1 MNASTT
7 ATAATSAASIAA
19 AASATAASSTDTHTH
34 THTTTETTTMQA
46 AVQRHYG
53 SPEQI
58 HVDAVAVPQP
68 REGEVL
74 VEVHAAGVDRGVWHL
89 ATGRPLVIRA
99 IGFGLRRPKQPVMG
113 SDLAGVV
120 TAVGAGVTRFAV
132 GDEVFGTADGSYAQ
146 FAIAKEERL
155 AAKPAGTSMTDAGA
169 MPVSAVAALEAVE
182 DTAKVEAGQRVLI
195 LGASGGVGS
204 FAVQIAVAAGA
215 HVTGVASAAKADLV
229 RELGAERVI
238 DYRTTKVTE
247 LDEQFDVIIDAGSL
261 TSLGRL
267 RRILS
272 PTGTLVLVG
281 GEGGDSL
288 IGGSG
293 RSLVA
298 PLVSLFTKQ
307 RLTGM
312 LSATNAVLLNRLA
325 VLVESGAVRAAVTST
340 YPLDRTADA
349 VTDLAA
355 GRIAS
360 KTVVTV
366 RDAD

>member
-1 MNASTT
+1 MNATT
-7 ATAATSAASIAA
+7 
-19 AASATAASSTDTHTH
+19 ASSTEPTA
-34 THTTTETTTMQA
+34 TMKARSMKA

-58 HVDAVAVPQP
+58 HTDTVAVPAP
-68 REGEVL
+68 GEGEVL

-113 SDLAGVV
+113 SDVAGVV
-120 TAVGAGVTRFAV
+120 TAVGAGVTRFVV

-146 FAIAKEERL
+146 FAIAKEDRL
-155 AAKPAGTSMTDAGA
+155 AAKPARTSMTEAGA
-169 MPVSAVAALEAVE
+169 MPVSAVAALQAVE
-182 DTAKVEAGQRVLI
+182 DTAKVESGQRVLI

-215 HVTGVASAAKADLV
+215 HVTGVASAAKAELV

-238 DYRTTKVTE
+238 DYRTTEVTE

-312 LSATNAVLLNRLA
+312 ISATDAVLLGRLA
-325 VLVESGAVRAAVTST
+325 MLVESGAVHAAATST
-340 YPLDRTADA
+340 YPLERTADA

-355 GRIAS
+355 GRVAGKAII
-360 KTVVTV
+360 TV
-366 RDAD
+366 RDVA